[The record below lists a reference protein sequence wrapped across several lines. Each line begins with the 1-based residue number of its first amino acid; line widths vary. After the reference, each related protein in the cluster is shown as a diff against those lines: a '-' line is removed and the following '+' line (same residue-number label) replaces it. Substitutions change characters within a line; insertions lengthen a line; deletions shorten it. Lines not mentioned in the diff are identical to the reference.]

1 MKKIPLTKEKVVGFT
16 IKIHEATSD
25 NRPWWMFA
33 SAEVND
39 TIYNRAYLRAKRF
52 ALLLADPIYEVSKW
66 EYDSERP
73 TGHEYFNLA
82 TCYLGGKPLPQTEEQ
97 FNLAVRGDFE
107 WLKDI
112 PHATRNCSNCCYA
125 LPDKDSD
132 GISKV
137 RCRLFDYSATEDLAR
152 SQNCTSYKKNNR

>member
-1 MKKIPLTKEKVVGFT
+1 MKKIPLTKEQIVGFT
-16 IKIHEATSD
+16 IKIHEASPYT
-25 NRPWWMFA
+25 PTWQFA

-97 FNLAVRGDFE
+97 FNLAVRGDFG
-107 WLKDI
+107 WLKDL
-112 PHATRNCSNCCYA
+112 PHATRNCSNCFYA

-132 GISKV
+132 GICVV
-137 RCRLFDYSATEDLAR
+137 RCRLFDYSATEDAAR
-152 SQNCTSYKKNNR
+152 SQNCPSYKKNNR